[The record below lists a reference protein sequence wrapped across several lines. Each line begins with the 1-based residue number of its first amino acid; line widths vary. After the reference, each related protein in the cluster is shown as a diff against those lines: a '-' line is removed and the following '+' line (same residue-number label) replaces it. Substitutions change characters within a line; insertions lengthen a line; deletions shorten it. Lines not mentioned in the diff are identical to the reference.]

1 MRANVDIIRIFSIT
15 MQVKFNTIGL
25 IVRQDLHS
33 HLETVKLIIS
43 ALGKYADVPVH
54 CLDSDFTHENFPTL
68 TIEELVDR
76 SDLVISL
83 GGDGT
88 LLSAARALVE
98 KDTPL
103 VGINLGRLG
112 FLADVS
118 IKDFEQHMVEVI
130 AGKYTIENRFFIEG
144 EIHSPNSAV
153 TSNIALNDIILHT
166 HESLSMIEYELYSD
180 GNLIHKQRA
189 DGVIVSTPTGSTAY
203 ALSGGG
209 PIMHPSLETLAIV
222 PICPHTLSNRPIV
235 LPANQEIELR
245 LGQAESIAKVNYD
258 GHSTVIVS
266 TEDRLRIKRSAKTI
280 ALLHPENYDY
290 FQILRAKLYWSTHY

>member
-1 MRANVDIIRIFSIT
+1 
-15 MQVKFNTIGL
+15 MQLKFNTIGL
-25 IVRQDLHS
+25 VVHQDIHS
-33 HLETVKLIIS
+33 HLETVNLIIS

-54 CLDSDFTHENFPTL
+54 CLDSDFSLENFPTL
-68 TIEELVDR
+68 SIEALVDR

-88 LLSAARALVE
+88 LLSAARALVD

-118 IKDFEQHMVEVI
+118 VNDFEQHMIEVI
-130 AGKYTIENRFFIEG
+130 AGNYTIENRFFIEG
-144 EIHSPNSAV
+144 EIHKPNQAV
-153 TSNIALNDIILHT
+153 SSNIALNDIVLHS

-222 PICPHTLSNRPIV
+222 PICPHTLSNRPII
-235 LPANQEIELR
+235 LPAEQEIDVR
-245 LGQAESIAKVNYD
+245 LGQADSIARVNYD
-258 GHSTVIVS
+258 GHSTVIIHS
-266 TEDRLRIKRSAKTI
+266 DDRVRIKRYPKSI
-280 ALLHPENYDY
+280 ALLHPQDYDY